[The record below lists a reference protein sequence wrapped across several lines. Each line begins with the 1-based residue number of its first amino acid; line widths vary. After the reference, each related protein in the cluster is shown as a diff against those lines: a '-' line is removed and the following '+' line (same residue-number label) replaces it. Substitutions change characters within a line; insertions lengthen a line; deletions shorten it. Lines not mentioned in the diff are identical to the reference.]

1 MPVALIDSVQQ
12 QLGPNEINQISQQ
25 LGISPGVAQTAVSA
39 ALPMILAGMA
49 RHAQQPDGATTVDQA
64 INAHAN
70 VPTDAARVI
79 ATSTP
84 ADVSTGSGGLLGRI
98 FGSHRETVTGGVEQ
112 ASGLD
117 ADQAKRLVLM
127 LSPVLLGLLARRQFG
142 GATGA
147 AKSPDALSGTLQQE
161 AQSAAQNAPH
171 VGGLLGKLL
180 SAVEGPR
187 A

>member
-1 MPVALIDSVQQ
+1 MALIDSVQQ

-84 ADVSTGSGGLLGRI
+84 ADVSTSSGGLLCRI
-98 FGSHRETVTGGVEQ
+98 FGSHRETVTGGVQQ

-127 LSPVLLGLLARRQFG
+127 LSPVLLGLLARRQFSG
-142 GATGA
+142 DA
-147 AKSPDALSGTLQQE
+147 AKSPGALSGTLQQE

>member
-1 MPVALIDSVQQ
+1 MALIDSVQQ
-12 QLGPNEINQISQQ
+12 QLGPNEIDQIGQQ

-49 RHAQQPDGATTVDQA
+49 RHAQQPDGATTLDQA
-64 INAHAN
+64 IDAHSN
-70 VPTDAARVI
+70 IPTDPARVI
-79 ATSTP
+79 ATGAP
-84 ADVSTGSGGLLGRI
+84 ADASIGSGGLLGRI
-98 FGSHRETVTGGVEQ
+98 FGPHRETVTGGVQQ

-127 LSPVLLGLLARRQFG
+127 LSPILLGLLARRQFG
-142 GATGA
+142 GAAGT
-147 AKSPDALSGTLQQE
+147 AKSPGALSGTLQQE

>member
-1 MPVALIDSVQQ
+1 MALIDSVQQ
-12 QLGPNEINQISQQ
+12 QLGPNEIGQISQQ
-25 LGISPGVAQTAVSA
+25 LGIDPGVAQTAVAA

-49 RHAQQPDGATTVDQA
+49 RHAQQPDGATTLDQA
-64 INAHAN
+64 IDAHSN
-70 VPTDAARVI
+70 VPTDAARLI
-79 ATSTP
+79 ATGAP
-84 ADVSTGSGGLLGRI
+84 ADASTGSGGLLGRI
-98 FGSHRETVTGGVEQ
+98 FGSHRETVTGSVQQ
-112 ASGLD
+112 AGGLD

-127 LSPVLLGLLARRQFG
+127 LSPILLGILARRQFG
-142 GATGA
+142 GSNAP
-147 AKSPDALSGTLQQE
+147 KSPGALSGTLQQE

>member
-1 MPVALIDSVQQ
+1 MALIDSGQQ
-12 QLGPNEINQISQQ
+12 QLGPNEIGQISQH
-25 LGISPGVAQTAVSA
+25 LGIYQGVAQTAVAA

-49 RHAQQPDGATTVDQA
+49 RHAQQPDGATTLDQA
-64 INAHAN
+64 IDAHSN
-70 VPTDAARVI
+70 VPTDAARLI
-79 ATSTP
+79 ATGAP
-84 ADVSTGSGGLLGRI
+84 ADASIGSGGLLGRI
-98 FGSHRETVTGGVEQ
+98 FGSHRETVTGGVQQ

-127 LSPVLLGLLARRQFG
+127 LSPILLGILARRQFG
-142 GATGA
+142 GSSAP
-147 AKSPDALSGTLQQE
+147 KSPGALSGTLQQE
-161 AQSAAQNAPH
+161 AQAAAQNAPH